1 MTSTPIN
8 GDPAAK
14 IDFAAIPAGLQALDQ
29 WVLWKTIT
37 RDEKE
42 TKLPL
47 SVYNSPASTTNPQT
61 WSSFDTV
68 VSKFDES
75 QHSGI
80 GFVFTSDD
88 QFCGID
94 LDGCRDPETGFVAD
108 WAVDEV
114 LRFSSYTEISPSQ
127 TGLKIWITANSKLSK
142 GRNKKLKVPP
152 IVASKDPGVE
162 IYTQCRFFA
171 VTGHVYKQY
180 RQIEKREPEFQA
192 FLEKH
197 WSAAPAV
204 DAPQHDWRSD
214 DAVVERAR
222 KYLARI
228 PGAVSGSGGHNATF
242 HAACVLVK
250 GFALTQDQAFD
261 VISEW
266 NASCDPP
273 WSEHELKHK
282 LNDAAKA
289 SGEVGYLRN
298 ANSERWDTIDIPE
311 YQPVKRKAREV
322 DDGYTPFPVDVLPP
336 VLGSFIGA
344 VSRAVGCDP
353 AFTVMPALAACASAI
368 GNTRRL
374 RMKRGWFVPP
384 ILWCAV
390 IGESGSQKSPPMR
403 VVIGFLKDR
412 QRTLSEQHRAAM
424 SQFKEDEREFKC
436 ALKQHE
442 KKGGDLPDEPQRPV
456 AERCIVSDATI
467 ESLVTIL
474 SDNWRGVLLSRDEL
488 VGWIGSFDRYA
499 GRGTASADAA
509 HWLSIYNAE
518 SIIVDRKTGDTPSI
532 FVPDAAVSVCG
543 GIQPG
548 ILNRAISAEH
558 RENGLLSRLLLAYPP
573 RQPKQWRDDEIPQ
586 ADEDAFRE
594 LLTGLFSLGSDT
606 DTVGCPKPAIVW
618 LSDEARSIVK
628 DYVNSHGAEQAG
640 LTGDLAAAWSK
651 LEEIPARLALIIH
664 CIRHVCGDA
673 VDPWICD
680 ADSMRAGVTL
690 ATWFKDET
698 ERVYRLL
705 AENKEDR
712 DLRQAANW
720 IAQKGGTI
728 RARDL
733 VSGRRDIKTIAEAEA
748 LLHLLVDARFGFWK
762 QVPAGER
769 GGRAT
774 MEFKLFEAGKKD

>member
-1 MTSTPIN
+1 MISTPIN
-8 GDPAAK
+8 GDSSQPIDFSSIPAA
-14 IDFAAIPAGLQALDQ
+14 LQELDQ
-29 WVLWKTIT
+29 FVLWKEVTRGGQIT
-37 RDEKE
+37 KM
-42 TKLPL
+42 PL
-47 SVYNSPASTTNPQT
+47 SVLGRSASSTDSTT
-61 WSSFDTV
+61 WSSFDNV
-68 VSKFDES
+68 VSTYNES

-80 GFVFTSDD
+80 GFVFTPDD

-94 LDGCRDPETGFVAD
+94 LDGCRDPETGTVAD
-108 WAVDEV
+108 WAVNEV

-127 TGLKIWITANSKLSK
+127 TGLKIWITTDSKLST

-162 IYTQCRFFA
+162 IYTHSRFFT
-171 VTGHVYKQY
+171 VTGQVYKQY
-180 RQIEKREPEFQA
+180 RKIEKREAEVHT

-197 WSAAPAV
+197 WPAAPAI
-204 DAPQHDWRSD
+204 DAPQQDWRSD

-242 HAACVLVK
+242 HVACVLVK
-250 GFALTQDQAFD
+250 GFALAQNQAFD

-273 WSEHELKHK
+273 WTENELQHK

-289 SGEVGYLRN
+289 LGEIGYLRD
-298 ANSERWDTIDIPE
+298 AKPERWDSINIPE
-311 YQPVKRKAREV
+311 YRPAERKSREV
-322 DDGYTPFPVDVLPP
+322 DDGYTRFPVEALPP
-336 VLGSFIGA
+336 VLRSFVGA
-344 VSRAVGCDP
+344 VSRSVGCDP
-353 AFTVMPALAACASAI
+353 AFAVMPALAACASAI

-374 RMKRGWFVPP
+374 RMKRGWLVPP

-403 VVIGFLKDR
+403 VVNSFLKDR
-412 QRTLSEQHRAAM
+412 QRILSEQFRAAM
-424 SQFKEDEREFKC
+424 GRFKEEERAYKA
-436 ALKQHE
+436 ALKKHAS
-442 KKGGDLPDEPQRPV
+442 KGGDLPDEPQRPV
-456 AERCIVSDATI
+456 AERCMVSDATI
-467 ESLVTIL
+467 ESLVPIL
-474 SDNWRGVLLSRDEL
+474 RDNWRGVLLSRDEL

-518 SIIVDRKTGDTPSI
+518 CIIVDRKTGDTPSI

-558 RENGLLSRLLLAYPP
+558 RENGLLSRLLLVYPP

-586 ADEDAFRE
+586 ADEDAFRD
-594 LLTGLFSLGSDT
+594 LLTELFKFGPDT
-606 DTVGCPKPAIVW
+606 GADGNPKPAIVD

-628 DYVNSHGAEQAG
+628 DYVNSHGDEQAG

-651 LEEIPARLALIIH
+651 LEELPARLALIIH
-664 CIRHVCGDA
+664 CIRRACGEA
-673 VDPWICD
+673 VEPWICD
-680 ADSMRAGVTL
+680 ADSMRAGVIL
-690 ATWFKDET
+690 ATWFKNET

-705 AENKEDR
+705 AEDKDDR
-712 DLRQAANW
+712 NLRQAANW
-720 IAQKGGTI
+720 IEQKGGTI
-728 RARDL
+728 RVRDL
-733 VSGRRDIKTIAEAEA
+733 VSGRRDLKTVAEAES
-748 LLHLLVDARFGFWK
+748 LLHQLVKARFGFWK
-762 QVPAGER
+762 QVPAGEL

-774 MEFKLFEAGKKD
+774 MEFTLFEAANED